1 MTSKMRDKLYFLS
14 AALFLGVTAF
24 GWGAESPSGAA
35 PSAPPVPAG
44 LTAAVKGNGIQLS
57 WDSPSSANGF
67 RFNLYLADEKGK
79 MGRKISAQPISDNHV
94 FLEKMKMDKT
104 YRFVLTT
111 VSPSGMESAP
121 TAPLV
126 TQLPDEEKASSTH
139 ESQTDLEST
148 PTQKEDSPEKDE
160 EEPFKPDWTG
170 DVGYTFSI
178 QPSSLGQGQY
188 SQELSL
194 SGNYSF
200 TEGGHYVSFKA
211 GGGQQVLEGVNTSF
225 GAFSLGGGLGFGFF
239 LPSLDISFQQGA
251 QALNS
256 LDGTLTLTFQ
266 FFKPLSLGLILEG
279 SPQNHQ
285 GALFTILGGTSD
297 QIDEIDSVDL
307 TGGAVI
313 TFMPWDFLAFTLTG
327 EQDYSTTYQWQDILH
342 RRPHSLNQTET
353 IPSITLGSEIIFL
366 DHLTLSLSLQEGE
379 QDIPAGVSYNP
390 ITKKT
395 VNSSAASTQTF
406 SGYSFGL
413 SYGL

>member
-1 MTSKMRDKLYFLS
+1 MTKEKVEMTIGLKRRKKLFFMMAAFLLGG
-14 AALFLGVTAF
+14 AASGLGAETRTPAAHPA
-24 GWGAESPSGAA
+24 GAESVESQ
-35 PSAPPVPAG
+35 PVPG
-44 LTAAVKGNGIQLS
+44 TAAT
-57 WDSPSSANGF
+57 
-67 RFNLYLADEKGK
+67 EK
-79 MGRKISAQPISDNHV
+79 
-94 FLEKMKMDKT
+94 
-104 YRFVLTT
+104 
-111 VSPSGMESAP
+111 
-121 TAPLV
+121 
-126 TQLPDEEKASSTH
+126 EEGA
-139 ESQTDLEST
+139 
-148 PTQKEDSPEKDE
+148 
-160 EEPFKPDWTG
+160 EPFQPNWTG
-170 DVGYTFSI
+170 DLGYSFSF
-178 QPSSLGQGQY
+178 QPSSSGQGQY

-211 GGGQQVLEGVNTSF
+211 GGGQQVLEGANTSY
-225 GAFSLGGGLGFGFF
+225 GTFSLGGGLGFGFI
-239 LPSLDISFQQGA
+239 LPSLDLSFQQGA

-266 FFKPLSLGLILEG
+266 FFKPFSLGLLAEAC
-279 SPQNHQ
+279 PQNHQ

-307 TGGAVI
+307 TGGMVI
-313 TFMPWDFLAFTLTG
+313 TFVPWEFLTFTLTG

-342 RRPHSLNQTET
+342 RHPHSLNQTET